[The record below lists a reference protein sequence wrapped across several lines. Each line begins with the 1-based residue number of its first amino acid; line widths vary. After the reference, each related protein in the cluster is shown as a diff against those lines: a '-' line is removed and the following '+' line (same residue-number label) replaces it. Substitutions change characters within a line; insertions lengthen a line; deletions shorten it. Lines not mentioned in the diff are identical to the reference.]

1 MYVPSSFA
9 EDDPE
14 RLRQFVEQNSFG
26 IFISQE
32 KGVPAA
38 SHLPFLFDW
47 TSGPHG
53 RLIGH
58 MARANPQWKELDRQE
73 TLTIFSGPHAYISPA
88 WYQANEVVPTWN
100 YIAVHVYGRATVI
113 HDADALAKM
122 VGEFVRNYERP
133 RAPPWTLDDQSNYV
147 KKMCQ
152 QIVGFHIDIT
162 RIQGKWKL
170 GQNHPAARRRLAAAA
185 LREQPDEIRRR
196 LPPPWNAHSL
206 ATRTHD
212 HTRHSQSRHSPLR

>member
-1 MYVPSSFA
+1 VDESEVEPRMYVPSSFA

-26 IFISQE
+26 IFVSQE
-32 KGVPAA
+32 KGAPAA

-47 TSGPHG
+47 TSGPRGALQG

-58 MARANPQWKELDRQE
+58 MARANPQWKELDGQE

-88 WYQANEVVPTWN
+88 WYQAQEVVPTWN

-113 HDADALAKM
+113 HDVDALARM
-122 VGEFVRNYERP
+122 VGDFVRFYEQPRAEPWAVDEQSEFVKQ
-133 RAPPWTLDDQSNYV
+133 LC
-147 KKMCQ
+147 K

-170 GQNHPAARRRLAAAA
+170 GQNHPAIRRKWAGAA
-185 LREQPDEIRRR
+185 LREQPDENSQAI
-196 LPPPWNAHSL
+196 A
-206 ATRTHD
+206 AAMERTL
-212 HTRHSQSRHSPLR
+212 SPT

>member
-58 MARANPQWKELDRQE
+58 VARANPQWKELDRQE

-185 LREQPDEIRRR
+185 LREQPDENSQAI
-196 LPPPWNAHSL
+196 A
-206 ATRTHD
+206 AAMERTL
-212 HTRHSQSRHSPLR
+212 SRDANS

>member
-1 MYVPSSFA
+1 MHKSEVASRMYVPSSFA

-14 RLRQFVEQNSFG
+14 RLRRFVEQNSFG
-26 IFISQE
+26 IFVSQE
-32 KGVPAA
+32 QGVPAA

-58 MARANPQWKELDRQE
+58 VARANPQWKELDGQE

-88 WYQANEVVPTWN
+88 WYQAEEVVPTWN
-100 YIAVHVYGRATVI
+100 YIAVHVHGRATVI
-113 HDADALAKM
+113 HEADALAKM
-122 VGEFVRNYERP
+122 VGEFVRYYERP
-133 RAPPWTLDDQSNYV
+133 RAAPWTLDEHSHYV

-185 LREQPDEIRRR
+185 LREQPDENSQAI
-196 LPPPWNAHSL
+196 A
-206 ATRTHD
+206 AAMERTL
-212 HTRHSQSRHSPLR
+212 SRDGNS